1 MATKLENLALEIA
14 HWQNF
19 VDYMPGT
26 HAWDKSTVAD
36 LLQLGVLEVSTGFE
50 HALAHEGGC
59 TVTSTDSEDLSN
71 GDDAKLST
79 VRTCSLGT
87 AYSAPVTNISG
98 KTGALRV
105 QVYERKQNLFYYF
118 VISNWAYSHIP
129 RSSNIEIPFELN
141 GDPRRRNR
149 CAVNW
154 WQFEVDSFEEL
165 AQQEPAQFEDRVDV
179 LFD

>member
-1 MATKLENLALEIA
+1 MATKLENLVLEIA
-14 HWQNF
+14 HWRNF

-26 HAWDKSTVAD
+26 RAWDRNTVAD

-59 TVTSTDSEDLSN
+59 TVTSRDTEDLSN

-79 VRTCSLGT
+79 VRTSSLGT
-87 AYSAPVTNISG
+87 AYSAPVFKIKG

-118 VISNWAYSHIP
+118 VIPNWAYSHVP
-129 RSSNIEIPFELN
+129 KTSNIEIPFELN
-141 GDPRRRNR
+141 GNPRRQNR
-149 CAVNW
+149 CRMNW
-154 WQFEVDSFEEL
+154 WQFEVKHFSQL
-165 AQQEPAQFEDRVDV
+165 ASMPAAEIGVPA
-179 LFD
+179 